1 MIFLDSGFSGGT
13 SLYLFFSGLFG
24 VAVAILGLIALIWV
38 IIVLSNTNTYL
49 KMLIHDRKERQ
60 KIPLTKALSNP
71 LVDQEQQE

>member
-1 MIFLDSGFSGGT
+1 MDSSVSGGM

-24 VAVAILGLIALIWV
+24 VAVSILGLIALIWV

-60 KIPLTKALSNP
+60 KIPLTEALANP
-71 LVDQEQQE
+71 LVDQERQG

>member
-1 MIFLDSGFSGGT
+1 MDSSVSGGT

-24 VAVAILGLIALIWV
+24 VVVAILGLIALIWV

-60 KIPLTKALSNP
+60 KIPLMKALANP
-71 LVDQEQQE
+71 WVDQERQE

>member
-1 MIFLDSGFSGGT
+1 MDSSVSGVT
-13 SLYLFFSGLFG
+13 SLYLFLSGIYG

-60 KIPLTKALSNP
+60 KIPLTKALANP
-71 LVDQEQQE
+71 LVDQERKE

>member
-1 MIFLDSGFSGGT
+1 MDSSVSGGT

-49 KMLIHDRKERQ
+49 KILIHDRKERQ
-60 KIPLTKALSNP
+60 KIPLTEALANP
-71 LVDQEQQE
+71 LVDQDRQK